1 MEYMNEYSYAGFF
14 SSAAI
19 SAMHFEDMIIAILLG
34 FFGGLGGYI
43 FKCIKEFIQK
53 KRASKKKPSQK

>member
-14 SSAAI
+14 SSATI
-19 SAMHFEDMIIAILLG
+19 SAMHFEDFIIAILLG

-43 FKCIKEFIQK
+43 FKCLKEYIQK
-53 KRASKKKPSQK
+53 KRKK